1 MAMAVSNQQSRDAAL
16 VRATTEL
23 FVLES
28 THDADEI
35 RRFEELATH
44 FLPRVSAADRAFVAE
59 RLSRSADAPP
69 SILRQLGKDLVEIAS
84 PILKR
89 SPALREFD
97 FLTIM
102 AATGHAH
109 HRLIATRTDLSPLVV
124 AALRLSGDA
133 EVHARLAAYPQVMTE
148 SESLAIETETI
159 DSASE
164 PVATES
170 TDEAIETVPP
180 SALEDIVETAAI
192 DAEDEAEH
200 GPEAAITTVAS
211 ADWNAELQPIS
222 PEAREI
228 FAAVRALAAS
238 FEAASRR
245 PQVEAPQQSIA
256 PLVDSEAPAPV
267 ADLSPPAPE
276 ASEAATPVAEPTVA
290 RTGAGAFLDLDRAGR
305 LALLQQIASQ
315 PASPR
320 GGATIIDADHAFR
333 LALGRARLASLARQR
348 QRDSLIR
355 TLAQGLRL
363 PERDVTALMD
373 DPSGE
378 PLIVLLRAIGLPET
392 EAQQV
397 LLFANPVIARGVES
411 FERLAQLFGET
422 AEGAA
427 DALVS
432 SWRSDR
438 QPAAMPV
445 HAPLFADLALRRGVA
460 PGESVRPA
468 PADAGSSAAEAAAQ
482 EPPGRHTFGLRGR

>member
-59 RLSRSADAPP
+59 RLSRNADAPP
-69 SILRQLGKDLVEIAS
+69 AILRQLGKDLAEIAS

-89 SPALREFD
+89 SPALDEFD

-109 HRLIATRTDLSPLVV
+109 QRLIATRTDLPPLVV

-133 EVHARLAAYPQVMTE
+133 EVLARLAAYPPVVTE
-148 SESLAIETETI
+148 SEAPAIAPETV
-159 DSASE
+159 AAPSE
-164 PVATES
+164 QAPAEPIA
-170 TDEAIETVPP
+170 EAIETAQTLP
-180 SALEDIVETAAI
+180 SDDILET
-192 DAEDEAEH
+192 
-200 GPEAAITTVAS
+200 PEAAYEAEDAADEHAPEAEIETTAS
-211 ADWNAELQPIS
+211 ADWSAELQPIS

-238 FEAASRR
+238 FEAASHK
-245 PQVEAPQQSIA
+245 PTVEATRE
-256 PLVDSEAPAPV
+256 VDAAEPSAAV
-267 ADLSPPAPE
+267 AALPPADAP
-276 ASEAATPVAEPTVA
+276 TPVATAPSEPS
-290 RTGAGAFLDLDRAGR
+290 GAAAFLDLDRAGR
-305 LALLQQIASQ
+305 LALLQQMASQ
-315 PASPR
+315 PTYPR
-320 GGATIIDADHAFR
+320 GGTTFIDADHAFR

-348 QRDSLIR
+348 QRDALIR

-363 PERDVTALMD
+363 DESDVAALMD

-411 FERLAQLFGET
+411 FERLARLFGET
-422 AEGAA
+422 AESAA
-427 DALVS
+427 DSLVT
-432 SWRSDR
+432 SWRSHGESH
-438 QPAAMPV
+438 AAAA
-445 HAPLFADLALRRGVA
+445 HAPLFADLALRRGTV
-460 PGESVRPA
+460 PG
-468 PADAGSSAAEAAAQ
+468 AAARGEPVETRPNTPEPVTQ
-482 EPPGRHTFGLRGR
+482 ELPGRNTFGVRGR